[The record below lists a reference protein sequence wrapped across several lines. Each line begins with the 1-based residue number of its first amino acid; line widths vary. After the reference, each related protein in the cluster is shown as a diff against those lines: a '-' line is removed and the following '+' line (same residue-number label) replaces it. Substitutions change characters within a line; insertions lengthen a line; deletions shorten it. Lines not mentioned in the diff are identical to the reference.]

1 MTLDSHSIE
10 RLKQLGRQLPK
21 EISKS
26 PSNESKTQK
35 ELRTQKLHPVEIE
48 TNPEKLFRE
57 LMEISTDGNVP
68 PHLLERLKKLESNNM
83 KISSKPNPSINENS
97 KDISN
102 EDSLSLYT
110 QFQQFL
116 LEDDID

>member
-1 MTLDSHSIE
+1 MTFDSHSLE
-10 RLKQLGRQLPK
+10 RLKDLGRKLPK
-21 EISKS
+21 EISK
-26 PSNESKTQK
+26 PQSNELKNQQKTK
-35 ELRTQKLHPVEIE
+35 KLAAHPVEVE

-57 LMEISTDGNVP
+57 LMKISPDGSVP
-68 PHLLERLKKLESNNM
+68 PHLLERLKKLESNNL
-83 KISSKPNPSINENS
+83 KTPSKLNPSINENS
-97 KDISN
+97 KDISS